1 MPKKN
6 VPFGTLW
13 QKKTKEVIFMLN
25 INILCIGKIKEPYL
39 KDAISEYSKR
49 LSKYCKLDILELPD
63 EKIPD
68 KLNSSISDEI
78 KNKESNNILNHIKKD
93 SYIICLDLTG
103 KELTSEEFSK
113 DIEDLSMQTSTITF
127 IIGGSLGMSPTLLK
141 KAHQKI
147 CFSKMTFPHQ
157 LIRVFL
163 LEQIFRA
170 FKISNGETYH
180 R

>member
-1 MPKKN
+1 
-6 VPFGTLW
+6 
-13 QKKTKEVIFMLN
+13 MLN
-25 INILCIGKIKEPYL
+25 INIVCIGKIKEAYL
-39 KDAISEYSKR
+39 KDAINEYSKR
-49 LSKYCKLDILELPD
+49 LSKYCKLTILELPD

-68 KLNSSISDEI
+68 KLNESLSNEI
-78 KNKESNNILNHIKKD
+78 KNKESNAILNHIKKD

-103 KELTSEEFSK
+103 KELSSEDFSK
-113 DIEDLSMQTSTITF
+113 NIENLSLQTRSITF
-127 IIGGSLGMSPTLLK
+127 IIGGSLGLSSDLLK

-147 CFSKMTFPHQ
+147 CFSKMSFPHQ

-163 LEQIFRA
+163 IEQIFRA

>member
-1 MPKKN
+1 MLTIN
-6 VPFGTLW
+6 V
-13 QKKTKEVIFMLN
+13 I
-25 INILCIGKIKEPYL
+25 CIGKIKEKFF
-39 KDAISEYSKR
+39 KDAIDEYSKR
-49 LSKYCKLDILELPD
+49 LSKYCKLNILELAD

-68 KLNSSISDEI
+68 KINLTIENDI
-78 KNKESNNILNHIKKD
+78 KSKECNNIINHIKKD

-103 KELTSEEFSK
+103 KELSSEQFSK
-113 DIEDLSMQTSTITF
+113 NIEDISMKSSQITF
-127 IIGGSLGMSPTLLK
+127 IIGGSLGLTEKILNL
-141 KAHQKI
+141 ANQKI

-163 LEQIFRA
+163 LEQLFRA